1 MMRIP
6 KILIAGYEIGGQ
18 MQLLAEAMRR
28 RGIEATSVAFN
39 DDFRKFENDIYI
51 NPKGLVGVF
60 RKFAFFLRALYYYD
74 VFYFFWGVS
83 LLNIWR
89 FHNLDLPVIKFL
101 GKKIIIH
108 FRGTDVVN
116 IHYYK
121 PLLANR
127 MGAEMD
133 HGIPRSRPDQIR
145 KIKTWEKYADHIL
158 VSTPDLLFVSPR
170 AVLSPQIIRISDWVS
185 YQKKTYT
192 YDKEVV
198 IRVAHAPTRRHTK
211 GTDTVIE
218 VVQAL
223 KEDGYNIELVLIE
236 NVPYK
241 EMQPLLA
248 QCDIGIDQLV
258 HGWYGKIAVEMM
270 ALGLPVI
277 CFIDDNLRKP
287 ESDLPLINADISSLK
302 RVLRDTISNPALRQK
317 AGEKG
322 IKYVQQHHDAD
333 TEAVNLLRM
342 LNLLI

>member
-1 MMRIP
+1 MKSP
-6 KILIAGYEIGGQ
+6 KILIAGHEIGGQ
-18 MQLLAEAMRR
+18 MKLLAEAMRR
-28 RGIEATSVAFN
+28 RGLMAHSAAFN
-39 DDFRKFENDIYI
+39 NDFRKFENDIYI
-51 NPKGLVGVF
+51 NPKGLGGVF
-60 RKFAFFLRALYYYD
+60 RKFAFFLRALYCYD

-101 GKKIIIH
+101 GKKIVIH

-116 IHYYK
+116 IQYYK
-121 PLLANR
+121 NLLANR
-127 MGAEMD
+127 IRAEID
-133 HGIPRSRPDQIR
+133 HKIPRSRPDQIR
-145 KIKTWEKYADHIL
+145 KIKIWEKYADHIL

-170 AVLSPQIIRISDWVS
+170 ALLFPQIIRTSDWAIH
-185 YQKKTYT
+185 QKKTYT
-192 YDKEVV
+192 FEKEVV
-198 IRVAHAPTRRHTK
+198 IRIAHAPTRRLTK

-287 ESDLPLINADISSLK
+287 ENDLPLINADISSLK
-302 RVLRDTISNPALRQK
+302 RVLRDTISNPALRQQ

-322 IKYVQQHHDAD
+322 IKYVQTHHDAD
-333 TEAVNLLRM
+333 TEADKLLRM
-342 LNLLI
+342 LNLLG